1 MPPSPRPPERPLG
14 FLLNELSHL
23 LRREVDRRVQR
34 AGVGLTR
41 AQWQIL
47 RQVARREGCLQC
59 ELAADLRFEPA
70 TVGRHVERLRAGGWL
85 ERRDDPR
92 DGRAYR
98 LYLRARARRPL
109 AQLRRLGE
117 QLRSEYFTGIPP
129 ARQDALIDDLLV
141 IQRNLL
147 ACRARIA
154 RPDRVLASTHA
165 NPPESQAAR

>member
-1 MPPSPRPPERPLG
+1 MPVRPDQPERRLG

-23 LRREVDRRVQR
+23 LHREFDRRVRQ

-47 RQVARREGCLQC
+47 RQVSRQEACLQC
-59 ELAADLRFEPA
+59 ELAAALRFEPA
-70 TVGRHVERLRAGGWL
+70 TVGRHVERLVACGWL

-98 LYLRARARRPL
+98 LYLRPRARRPL

-117 QLRSEYFTGIPP
+117 QIRAEYFAGIPP
-129 ARQDALIDDLLV
+129 ERQEALVGDLLT
-141 IQRNLL
+141 IKGNLL
-147 ACRARIA
+147 ACRLRSEG
-154 RPDRVLASTHA
+154 PPSPSHA
-165 NPPESQAAR
+165 NHQEIQAAR

>member
-1 MPPSPRPPERPLG
+1 MPAREDHPERRLG
-14 FLLNELSHL
+14 FLLTELSHL

-47 RQVARREGCLQC
+47 RQVSRRAGCLQC
-59 ELAADLRFEPA
+59 ELAAALRFEPA
-70 TVGRHVERLRAGGWL
+70 TVGRHVERLAAGGWL

-98 LYLRARARRPL
+98 LYLRPRARRPL

-117 QLRSEYFTGIPP
+117 QIRAEYFAGIPP
-129 ARQDALIDDLLV
+129 ARREALIDDLLLV
-141 IQRNLL
+141 KRNLL
-147 ACRARIA
+147 ACRARTGSLLQ
-154 RPDRVLASTHA
+154 PFHA
-165 NPPESQAAR
+165 NHHESQAAR

>member
-1 MPPSPRPPERPLG
+1 MPPSAYPPERGLG

-23 LRREVDRRVQR
+23 LRREVDHRVQR

-47 RQVARREGCLQC
+47 RQVSLREGCLQC

-70 TVGRHVERLRAGGWL
+70 TVGRHVGRLLAGGWL

-98 LYLRARARRPL
+98 LYLQPRARRPL
-109 AQLRRLGE
+109 AQLRRLAE
-117 QLRSEYFTGIPP
+117 QPRAEYFAGIPP
-129 ARQDALIDDLLV
+129 GRRHALIDDLLV
-141 IQRNLL
+141 IKRNLL
-147 ACRARIA
+147 ACRARSDPSPSSVHA
-154 RPDRVLASTHA
+154 PDS
-165 NPPESQAAR
+165 ESQAAR

>member
-1 MPPSPRPPERPLG
+1 MYPPMSARDQPERRLG

-47 RQVARREGCLQC
+47 RQVSRRAGCLQC
-59 ELAADLRFEPA
+59 ELAADLRLEPA
-70 TVGRHVERLRAGGWL
+70 TIGRHVERLVAGGWL

-98 LYLRARARRPL
+98 LRLR
-109 AQLRRLGE
+109 
-117 QLRSEYFTGIPP
+117 
-129 ARQDALIDDLLV
+129 
-141 IQRNLL
+141 
-147 ACRARIA
+147 
-154 RPDRVLASTHA
+154 
-165 NPPESQAAR
+165 